1 MKRRIAL
8 TSLAAATAAAMVG
21 LPVLA
26 KPELPAVQVFKN
38 PSCGC
43 CGAWVDHMKAA
54 GFVVTVTEVDGTSV
68 ARKRYGMPERFG
80 SCHTA
85 VVAGYVVEGH
95 VPADDV
101 KRLLAIKPLAVGLA
115 VPGMPDGSP
124 GMEMG
129 SRKDPYK
136 VLLVDGSGNESVFST
151 YPK

>member
-1 MKRRIAL
+1 MKRRAAL
-8 TSLAAATAAAMVG
+8 SALAVAAAACILPAAAKAA
-21 LPVLA
+21 P
-26 KPELPAVQVFKN
+26 PAVQVFKN

-43 CGAWVDHMKAA
+43 CGAWVEHMRSA
-54 GFVVTVTEVDGTSV
+54 GFTVSVTEVDDTAV

-101 KRLLAIKPLAVGLA
+101 KRLLAMKPLAVGLA
-115 VPGMPDGSP
+115 VPGMPVGSP

-129 SRKDPYK
+129 SHKEPYK
-136 VLLVDGSGNESVFST
+136 VLLIDGAGRESVFST